1 MLRRTA
7 IRKLCGFSLLL
18 GLGVF
23 LTACNE
29 DDSGPVSS
37 VPAVPVSTSP
47 SRVAITV
54 DDLPYVTFGGAS
66 PEDGLRY
73 SESIVSALG
82 EHGIVATGFVIGRN
96 INAET
101 RPALQAFA
109 DAGHMIGNHSWSH
122 PDYGNLTPDEF
133 LEETR
138 QTDEVLAEWIDGPK
152 YYRFPYLRQGE
163 TAAKREAAIEI
174 LTNLGYQNVP
184 VTIDND
190 EWQFNA
196 DYTEAMADGDTDAA
210 AIIGQNYL
218 AHMQERTS
226 HFQTLAV
233 DELGGDVDH
242 ILLVHLNQINADHLG
257 TLLDWY
263 EAQGWTFITV
273 DEALAHPVFSRAELY
288 EGPRGLS
295 QIERILGGQREQ

>member
-1 MLRRTA
+1 MLRRTS
-7 IRKLCGFSLLL
+7 IRKLLGFSLLL
-18 GLGVF
+18 GIGAL

-29 DDSGPVSS
+29 DDSGPVLS
-37 VPAVPVSTSP
+37 VPAIPVSTSP

-73 SESIVSALG
+73 TESIVSALQ
-82 EHGIVATGFVIGRN
+82 EHGIVATGFVIGQN
-96 INAET
+96 IKPET
-101 RPALQAFA
+101 RPALQAFS
-109 DAGHMIGNHSWSH
+109 DAGHTIGNHSWSH
-122 PDYGNLTPDEF
+122 PDYGTLTPDEF
-133 LEETR
+133 LDETR
-138 QTDEVLAEWIDGPK
+138 RTDEALSEWIDLPR

-163 TAAKREAAIEI
+163 TAAKREAATQI
-174 LTNLGYQNVP
+174 LTNLSYQNVP

-196 DYTEAMADGDTDAA
+196 DYTEAIADGEADAA
-210 AIIGQNYL
+210 AIIAQNYL

-226 HFQTLAV
+226 YFQTLAV

-263 EAQGWTFITV
+263 SAQGWTFITV

>member
-7 IRKLCGFSLLL
+7 IQKLWGFSLLL
-18 GLGVF
+18 GVGVL

-29 DDSGPVSS
+29 DDSGPVMR
-37 VPAVPVSTSP
+37 VPTIPVSTSP

-73 SESIVSALG
+73 AESIVSALQ
-82 EHGIVATGFVIGRN
+82 EHGIAATGFVIGQN
-96 INAET
+96 IKPET

-109 DAGHMIGNHSWSH
+109 DAGHTIGNHSWSH
-122 PDYGNLTPDEF
+122 PDYGTLTPDEF
-133 LEETR
+133 LDETR
-138 QTDEVLAEWIDGPK
+138 RTDEALSEWIDGSRH
-152 YYRFPYLRQGE
+152 YRFPYLRQGE
-163 TAAKREAAIEI
+163 TEAKREAATHI
-174 LTNLGYQNVP
+174 LTDLGYQNVP

-190 EWQFNA
+190 DWRFNA
-196 DYTEAMADGDTDAA
+196 EYTEAIANGETDAA
-210 AIIGQNYL
+210 AIIAQNYL

-226 HFQTLAV
+226 YFQTLAI

-242 ILLVHLNQINADHLG
+242 ILLVHLNRINADHLG

-263 EAQGWTFITV
+263 DGQGWTFVTV
-273 DEALAHPVFSRAELY
+273 DEALAHPVFSTAELY

-295 QIERILGGQREQ
+295 QIERILGGQHE